1 MAASQHHQV
10 VALKYRPDRF
20 ASLVGQSQVA
30 TALSNA
36 ILQGRVGH
44 AYLFTGARGVGK
56 TSTARI
62 FAKCLNCLAGQTLDP
77 CGDCDVCQSVS
88 RGEDVDVIEIDGASN
103 RGIDEIRQ
111 LRANVN
117 VRPARARYKIYIID
131 EVHMLTTQAFNAL
144 LKTLEEPPSHVKFI
158 FCTTDADKIP
168 VTVLSRCQRFDFPPI
183 RTREIVDRLRYIVA
197 NENREVDDA
206 ALELLARRAGGS
218 MRDSQSLLEQLLSYG
233 TGRIG
238 VLDVHALLGTA
249 DNSLV
254 LELAAA
260 VATGNA
266 SAALGLVDKGI
277 EAGVDAGQ
285 LAEQMLGVF
294 RDIMAVLAGCGE
306 DLLLH
311 TAPDDMDQLR
321 QIAGSTGVE
330 SVLAILQVFDQSLVR
345 LRHSTWG
352 RVVVETAVVR
362 CCHLQNLDLIPKLI
376 EQLYSGGP
384 VSVAVPTMAV
394 AAPTPPESKKK
405 PLIGD
410 KAGKPR
416 PASAE
421 GLAGAEPAGSARS
434 DGVKESGVPSVSW
447 DFSDLAASWRR
458 LLSESRD
465 VITEAAGHFDHIS
478 VAGDRMVVTLR
489 SAYDAGLC
497 NRPEPKK
504 RLEQQLQA
512 ASGRPL
518 RLEFVAVEKSAP
530 AAIPPPAL
538 ISNRQRIRQAEQNEY
553 VKRAIELFDG
563 EVKSV
568 KPPPKA

>member
-1 MAASQHHQV
+1 MASSEHHQV

-62 FAKCLNCLAGQTLDP
+62 LAKCLNCLAGQTLDP
-77 CGDCDVCQSVS
+77 CGECDVCQSVA

-158 FCTTDADKIP
+158 FCTTDAEKIP

-183 RTREIVDRLRYIVA
+183 RNKDIVDRLRFIVE

-238 VLDVHALLGTA
+238 VQDIHALLGTA

-260 VATGNA
+260 ITAGNA
-266 SAALGLVDKGI
+266 SAALGLVDKGV
-277 EAGVDAGQ
+277 ESGVDAGQ
-285 LAEQMLGVF
+285 LAEQLLGTF
-294 RDIMAVLAGCGE
+294 RDIMAVLTGCGE
-306 DLLLH
+306 ELMLH
-311 TAPDDMDQLR
+311 TAPDDMEALR

-330 SVLAILQVFDQSLVR
+330 SVLAILQVLDQSLVR

-352 RVVVETAVVR
+352 RVIVETAVVR
-362 CCHLQNLDLIPKLI
+362 CCHLQNLDLVPKLI

-384 VSVAVPTMAV
+384 VTVAVPGVTAS
-394 AAPTPPESKKK
+394 PSPPSESKKK
-405 PLIGD
+405 PLTAD
-410 KAGKPR
+410 EAT
-416 PASAE
+416 PAQPANP
-421 GLAGAEPAGSARS
+421 GAMIASGAPPAI
-434 DGVKESGVPSVSW
+434 W
-447 DFSDLAASWRR
+447 DSSDLSASWKR

-465 VITEAAGHFDHIS
+465 VITEAAGHFDHI
-478 VAGDRMVVTLR
+478 ALQGDRVVVTLR
-489 SAYDAGLC
+489 SVYDAGLC

-504 RLEQQLQA
+504 RLEQQLQK
-512 ASGRPL
+512 ASGRSF
-518 RLEFVAVEKSAP
+518 RLEFIAAEKSEPAP
-530 AAIPPPAL
+530 VPQPAM
-538 ISNRQRIRQAEQNEY
+538 ITNRQRIRQAEQNEF
-553 VKRAIELFDG
+553 VRKAVELFDG
-563 EVKSV
+563 EIKLV